1 MNIWS
6 NGEMMMIMIMVMKV
20 TNVYKHEIVD
30 TRA

>member
-6 NGEMMMIMIMVMKV
+6 NDEMMIMVMKV